1 MRWERCNRLKPLP
14 ALLGGL
20 LLGLAGADAA
30 NANDCRSLLQPGK
43 REAPLS
49 RMAMAAWLRRCLN
62 AAALPMAEA
71 ERLRQEYAAE
81 LAALQFRVDALN
93 SQSSTL
99 EAQRFSTTTTLR
111 GTTTMVVGGNAFFGT
126 QDSTLTTTQ
135 ATYGAGVVNYDQ
147 KLILNTS
154 FTGQDLLKIRLRAG
168 NFDSARNSFGG
179 GGPSR
184 LSELEVAFQEGRTP
198 NLLGINRAYY
208 QFPLGSNL
216 RATVGGRVN
225 QSVMLGIRPTVY
237 PDDTVLDLFTQGG
250 ASGAYSSNLGVGAGL
265 IWSQAGLR
273 LSGQYIA
280 GNGQNGDSSRGGVFG
295 ANAGSSTTV
304 QIGYQG
310 SNWRLAAAAAWIENG
325 FGIIDYGSP
334 FVLSSYENPG
344 LTSSYAL
351 SGTWQPQRSG
361 WWPSISAGWGL
372 NHTHYDPQV
381 RSTGLV
387 STSQSWT
394 LALQWEDVLLQG
406 NAMGGAIGQPIVATA
421 LVGGATPN
429 DSSFVAEWWYQ
440 ARITDAIT
448 MTPALFW
455 LSRPLGAD
463 TPAGTALAQL
473 GLLLKTTLHF

>member
-1 MRWERCNRLKPLP
+1 MGWERWHRLKPLP

-20 LLGLAGADAA
+20 LLGLPGADAA
-30 NANDCRSLLQPGK
+30 NANDCRSLLQLGE
-43 REAPLS
+43 REAPLN
-49 RMAMAAWLRRCLN
+49 RMAMATWLLRCLN

-71 ERLRQEYAAE
+71 ERLRREYAAE
-81 LAALQFRVDALN
+81 LAALQFRIDALE
-93 SQSSTL
+93 SRSTEL
-99 EAQRFSTTTTLR
+99 EAQRFSTTTSLR
-111 GTTTMVVGGNAFFGT
+111 GTTTVVVGGNAFFGT
-126 QDSTLTTTQ
+126 QDSTLTDTR

-147 KLILNTS
+147 KLILKTS
-154 FTGQDLLKIRLRAG
+154 FTGRDLLNIRLRAG
-168 NFDSARNSFGG
+168 DFDSARNSFGG

-184 LSELEVAFQEGRTP
+184 LSELEVAFQEGPTP

-225 QSVMLGIRPTVY
+225 QSVMLGLRPTVY

-265 IWSQAGLR
+265 IWSQDGLR

-280 GNGQNGDSSRGGVFG
+280 GNGQNGSNSGGVFG

-310 SNWRLAAAAAWIENG
+310 TNWRLAAAAAWIENG

-351 SGTWQPQRSG
+351 SGTWQPQRTG

-372 NHTHYDPQV
+372 NQTRYDPQV

>member
-1 MRWERCNRLKPLP
+1 MRWERWHRSKPLQ
-14 ALLGGL
+14 ALLGIL
-20 LLGLAGADAA
+20 LLGLAGAAAA
-30 NANDCRSLLQPGK
+30 NAHDCRSLLQPTERK
-43 REAPLS
+43 TPLN
-49 RMAMAAWLRRCLN
+49 RMAMAAWMLRCLN
-62 AAALPMAEA
+62 TAGLPSAEA
-71 ERLRQEYAAE
+71 ERLRREYASE
-81 LAALQFRVDALN
+81 LVALQFRIDALD
-93 SQSSTL
+93 SHSTEL
-99 EAQRFSTTTTLR
+99 EAQRFSTTTSLR
-111 GTTTMVVGGNAFFGT
+111 GTTTLVVGGNAFFGT
-126 QDSTLTTTQ
+126 QDSSLTSAK

-147 KLILNTS
+147 KLILKTS
-154 FTGQDLLKIRLRAG
+154 FTGEDLLKIHLRAG
-168 NFDSARNSFGG
+168 NFDSARDSFGG

-184 LSELEVAFQEGRTP
+184 LSELEVAFQEGRNP

-216 RATVGGRVN
+216 RATLGGRVN
-225 QSVMLGIRPTVY
+225 QSVMLGLRPTVY

-280 GNGQNGDSSRGGVFG
+280 GNGQNGSNSGGVFG
-295 ANAGSSTTV
+295 ASAGSSTTL

-310 SNWRLAAAAAWIENG
+310 PNWRLAAAAAWIENG

-351 SGTWQPQRSG
+351 SGTWQPQRTG

-372 NHTHYDPQV
+372 NQTRYDPQV

-394 LALQWEDVLLQG
+394 LSLQWEDVLLQG

-429 DSSFVAEWWYQ
+429 DGSVVAEWWYQ

-473 GLLLKTTLHF
+473 GLLLKTTLNF

>member
-20 LLGLAGADAA
+20 LLALAGTDAA
-30 NANDCRSLLQPGK
+30 HANDCRSLLQPGE
-43 REAPLS
+43 RDAPLS
-49 RMAMAAWLRRCLN
+49 RMAMATWLRRCLN

-81 LAALQFRVDALN
+81 LAALQFRVDALD
-93 SQSSTL
+93 SRSTEL
-99 EAQRFSTTTTLR
+99 EAQRFSTTTSLR
-111 GTTTMVVGGNAFFGT
+111 GTTTVVVGGNAFFGT
-126 QDSTLTTTQ
+126 QDSTLTDTR

-154 FTGQDLLKIRLRAG
+154 FTGRDLLNIRLRAG
-168 NFDSARNSFGG
+168 DFDSDRNSFGG

-184 LSELEVAFQEGRTP
+184 LSELEVAFQEGPTP

-225 QSVMLGIRPTVY
+225 QSVMLGLRPTVY

-280 GNGQNGDSSRGGVFG
+280 GNGQNGSNSGGVFG

-310 SNWRLAAAAAWIENG
+310 SNWRLAAAAEWL
-325 FGIIDYGSP
+325 
-334 FVLSSYENPG
+334 V
-344 LTSSYAL
+344 AL
-351 SGTWQPQRSG
+351 DQCRLGPEPHPLRPT
-361 WWPSISAGWGL
+361 
-372 NHTHYDPQV
+372 
-381 RSTGLV
+381 
-387 STSQSWT
+387 
-394 LALQWEDVLLQG
+394 
-406 NAMGGAIGQPIVATA
+406 GAIHRAGVDQSVMDAGAAVRGRAASGQCH
-421 LVGGATPN
+421 GGSHRPADRGHRPGGG
-429 DSSFVAEWWYQ
+429 SHAERQ
-440 ARITDAIT
+440 QFRRGMVVSGPDHGCDHDDAG
-448 MTPALFW
+448 PVLAQPPFGG
-455 LSRPLGAD
+455 LGAD

>member
-1 MRWERCNRLKPLP
+1 MRWERGNRLKPLP

-30 NANDCRSLLQPGK
+30 NANDCRSLLQPGE
-43 REAPLS
+43 REAPLN
-49 RMAMAAWLRRCLN
+49 RMAMATWLRRCLN

-81 LAALQFRVDALN
+81 LAALQFRVDALE
-93 SQSSTL
+93 SRSTEL
-99 EAQRFSTTTTLR
+99 EAQRFSTTTSLR
-111 GTTTMVVGGNAFFGT
+111 GTTTVVVGGNAFFGT

-265 IWSQAGLR
+265 IWSQAGVR

-304 QIGYQG
+304 QIGYQD

-334 FVLSSYENPG
+334 FVLSSYANPG

-351 SGTWQPQRSG
+351 SGTWQPERSG

-372 NHTHYDPQV
+372 NHTRYDPQV

-455 LSRPLGAD
+455 LSRPLGAWGP
-463 TPAGTALAQL
+463 TPLRARHRPSWG
-473 GLLLKTTLHF
+473 FC

>member
-1 MRWERCNRLKPLP
+1 M
-14 ALLGGL
+14 
-20 LLGLAGADAA
+20 
-30 NANDCRSLLQPGK
+30 
-43 REAPLS
+43 
-49 RMAMAAWLRRCLN
+49 
-62 AAALPMAEA
+62 
-71 ERLRQEYAAE
+71 
-81 LAALQFRVDALN
+81 
-93 SQSSTL
+93 
-99 EAQRFSTTTTLR
+99 
-111 GTTTMVVGGNAFFGT
+111 
-126 QDSTLTTTQ
+126 
-135 ATYGAGVVNYDQ
+135 
-147 KLILNTS
+147 
-154 FTGQDLLKIRLRAG
+154 
-168 NFDSARNSFGG
+168 
-179 GGPSR
+179 
-184 LSELEVAFQEGRTP
+184 
-198 NLLGINRAYY
+198 
-208 QFPLGSNL
+208 
-216 RATVGGRVN
+216 
-225 QSVMLGIRPTVY
+225 
-237 PDDTVLDLFTQGG
+237 
-250 ASGAYSSNLGVGAGL
+250 
-265 IWSQAGLR
+265 
-273 LSGQYIA
+273 
-280 GNGQNGDSSRGGVFG
+280 
-295 ANAGSSTTV
+295 

-372 NHTHYDPQV
+372 NHTRYDPQV

-429 DSSFVAEWWYQ
+429 DGSVVAEWWYQ

-463 TPAGTALAQL
+463 TPADTALAQL